1 LDKRRRRLGLCGMA
15 LVLGACLV
23 CGRAVAGPAEDQ
35 PLLKKAQDLES
46 KRQWRPAAAAYESG
60 LTKNPTSVEWRDG
73 MQRCLRHVLQER
85 RHREQSFKDAI
96 VGLKKS
102 GQVLEV
108 YVQVLRI
115 LQAYYIEPD
124 RTDASRLFEQGLLEM
139 RYALA
144 DIAFQK
150 EYLADAKPQEV
161 ALFRARLVEWDGKDV
176 TDNESARD
184 QLRKA
189 AKLAQETLRLPLA
202 VVAFEFVCGACHSL
216 DEYTAYLTP
225 AQVGEMQALMKG
237 RFASVGI
244 EVAVVDEK
252 LVIGQIHPDSP
263 AARSFKVGDRIVRV
277 GGQPVDS
284 EAIGEIR
291 ERLRG
296 EPGSFVEVEV
306 QTGEGIPTR
315 SVKLERQPYVMPSV
329 EFEKDLQH
337 GVGYVRVLSFTET
350 TVQELKDAVLRLQ
363 AAGMKAM
370 ILDLRGNPGGLFKSS
385 VQTAEMFLTEGL
397 IVHTQSRRKEFNETH
412 RSHNPNALT
421 FPLVLLIDGE
431 TASSAEMLAGALKEN
446 YRARL
451 VGQPTYGK
459 GTIQFLV
466 PLKIVSSGVRITVAR
481 FLSPSGEPYNG
492 RGVTPHVIV
501 EVSGDAAQN
510 EVTIRAVALRE
521 ALEQFMMMPR

>member
-1 LDKRRRRLGLCGMA
+1 MA
-15 LVLGACLV
+15 FVMGACLV

-46 KRQWRPAAAAYESG
+46 KRQWRPACAVWESG
-60 LTKNPTSVEWRDG
+60 LSKNPTSVECREG
-73 MQRCLRHVLQER
+73 LHRCLRHVLQER

-115 LQAYYIEPD
+115 LQTYYIETD
-124 RTDASRLFEQGLLEM
+124 RTDSTRLFEQGLLEM
-139 RYALA
+139 RYAL
-144 DIAFQK
+144 DDEAFQK

-161 ALFRARLVEWDGKDV
+161 AAFRARLVEWDSKEV

-189 AKLAQETLRLPLA
+189 AKLAQEAVRLPLA

-237 RFASVGI
+237 KFAGVGI
-244 EVAVVDEK
+244 EVALVDQK
-252 LVIGQIHPDSP
+252 LVVGKIHPDSP
-263 AARSFKVGDRIVRV
+263 AARSCRVGDRIVRV
-277 GGQPVDS
+277 GGQPVDP
-284 EAIGEIR
+284 EALGEVR

-306 QTGEGIPTR
+306 QTGDGMATR
-315 SVKLERQPYVMPSV
+315 SLKLERQPYVMPSV
-329 EFEKDLQH
+329 EFERELSDD
-337 GVGYVRVLSFTET
+337 VGYVRVLSFTET

-363 AAGMKAM
+363 AAGMKAL

-421 FPLVLLIDGE
+421 LPLVLLIDGE
-431 TASSAEMLAGALKEN
+431 TASSAEVLAGALKEN
-446 YRARL
+446 ERARL
-451 VGQPTYGK
+451 VGQPTFGK

-466 PLKIVSSGVRITVAR
+466 PLKIISSGVRITVAR

-510 EVTIRAVALRE
+510 EVAIRAVAMRE
-521 ALEQFMMMPR
+521 AQQQLMMMPR